1 MWRTKDIRTGYI
13 SDWDG
18 TWTHFGAEPREW
30 DKIDQ
35 LQIRLTPENKEC
47 VMKSLKQI
55 YVPGT
60 KKILRLTPKDLL
72 DSEP

>member
-1 MWRTKDIRTGYI
+1 MWRTKDICTGYI